1 MRCTLHVVRCPVR
14 LCCGGARELQLALQ
28 AQRTW
33 RLEMEKAMKQKEESL
48 REFEQV
54 GR

>member
-1 MRCTLHVVRCPVR
+1 MRYAVNVAWCPVR

-54 GR
+54 HR